1 MKYDMNSSEM
11 TLYPT
16 GHIDSSNAPAIEK
29 DIMEIVDGQNPS
41 SLILDME
48 NLEYISSAGLR
59 IILKLTRKYGENL
72 KLINVAHDVYEVF
85 EMTGFTEMVTVEK
98 AFRVFDVTGCE
109 IIGAGANGT
118 VYRIDRDTIV
128 KVYKDATSLDS
139 VKRERELSRT
149 AFVLGIPTAIPYDVV
164 KVGETYGSV
173 FELLNA
179 KSFDEL
185 MIEDAN
191 NLEFVAEKSMEIAKI
206 IHSTPA
212 PANLPS
218 QQEIAFGW
226 AEMVRP
232 YFDEQSFSKLR
243 MLIEK
248 IPDDGMMI
256 HGDLHIKNIMLQNDE
271 TLLIDM
277 DTLCEGH
284 PIYELAFM
292 FNAYKGFGVS
302 DPGEVERFLGIS
314 ADTAYRLWRRS
325 LEIYLETNDKAR
337 LDEVEEKAS
346 FIGYLRV
353 MRRAIRIGLDKTEDG
368 RKLIAACKEKLDGL
382 LTRVDTL
389 DF

>member
-1 MKYDMNSSEM
+1 MKYKMNSNEM
-11 TLYPT
+11 TLFLS
-16 GHIDSSNAPAIEK
+16 GHIDSSNANAVES
-29 DIMEIVDGQNPS
+29 DIMDIVNAKNPA
-41 SLILDME
+41 SLVLDLE
-48 NLEYISSAGLR
+48 QLEYISSAGLR
-59 IILKLTRKYGENL
+59 IVLKLTRKFGSDL
-72 KLINVAHDVYEVF
+72 KLINVSHDVYEIF
-85 EMTGFTEMVTVEK
+85 DMTGFTEMVTVEK

-109 IIGAGANGT
+109 VIGAGANGT

-128 KVYKDATSLDS
+128 KVYKNADSLDS
-139 VKRERELSRT
+139 IKKERELSRT

-164 KVGETYGSV
+164 KVGDTYGSV

-185 MIEDAN
+185 MIESAD

-218 QQEIAFGW
+218 QQEVAFGW
-226 AEMVRP
+226 AEMVRS
-232 YFDEQSFSKLR
+232 YFPEDDFNRLR
-243 MLIEK
+243 KLIED
-248 IPDDGMMI
+248 IPDNGMMI

-292 FNAYKGFGVS
+292 FNAYKGFGVT
-302 DPGEVERFLGIS
+302 DPGEIERFLGIS

-325 LEIYLETNDKAR
+325 LEIYLGTQDQAR

-353 MRRAIRIGLDKTEDG
+353 MRRAIRFGFDANEDG
-368 RKLIAACKEKLDGL
+368 RRLIAACKAKLDDL

>member
-1 MKYDMNSSEM
+1 MKYDMTSSEM

-206 IHSTPA
+206 IHSTPCA
-212 PANLPS
+212 RESSEPA
-218 QQEIAFGW
+218 
-226 AEMVRP
+226 
-232 YFDEQSFSKLR
+232 
-243 MLIEK
+243 
-248 IPDDGMMI
+248 
-256 HGDLHIKNIMLQNDE
+256 GD
-271 TLLIDM
+271 
-277 DTLCEGH
+277 
-284 PIYELAFM
+284 
-292 FNAYKGFGVS
+292 
-302 DPGEVERFLGIS
+302 RFRLG
-314 ADTAYRLWRRS
+314 
-325 LEIYLETNDKAR
+325 
-337 LDEVEEKAS
+337 
-346 FIGYLRV
+346 
-353 MRRAIRIGLDKTEDG
+353 
-368 RKLIAACKEKLDGL
+368 
-382 LTRVDTL
+382 
-389 DF
+389 